1 MLLDLHARPFLQ
13 PDRQV
18 LSELDWGEMAPLWDN
33 NQLGQLHDWLNER
46 WSRLIRD
53 SVLGQKDPEA
63 EFLQAL
69 AFAVL
74 ALFFTQNHN
83 QEGALLM
90 ADDAL
95 MALNKYRPIYLG
107 VAIEP
112 IVGALQEL
120 RPLLCGLAADA
131 PCPLYPFTYPK
142 FQYHQSTP

>member
-1 MLLDLHARPFLQ
+1 MLLDLHSQPILP

-18 LSELDWGEMAPLWDN
+18 LSELDWREVAAMWDN

-46 WSRLIRD
+46 WSRLVRNSI
-53 SVLGQKDPEA
+53 LGQQDPEA

-74 ALFFTQNHN
+74 ALFFTQNQN
-83 QEGALLM
+83 QEGAQLL

-95 MALNKYRPIYLG
+95 MALNRYRPSYLG

-112 IVGALQEL
+112 IFGALQEL
-120 RPLLCGLAADA
+120 RPLLSGLAADD
-131 PCPLYPFTYPK
+131 PCPVYPFVYPR
-142 FQYHQSTP
+142 FQYHNATP